1 MSSQGFPD
9 KKKGCLAPSQAGG
22 WSAEYLQVH
31 VPQLGDIG
39 PDDLVRV
46 HEDDLAQREREQ
58 HVQEQD
64 LVCPD
69 DALLLRLQAVQRAL
83 QSLQHFDAVG
93 VQAAESLYC

>member
-1 MSSQGFPD
+1 MMTVMSD
-9 KKKGCLAPSQAGG
+9 CLAWHGSLGVPGNGEDCLTPLQAGR
-22 WSAEYLQVH
+22 WVAEYLQVH

-69 DALLLRLQAVQRAL
+69 DALLLRLQAV
-83 QSLQHFDAVG
+83 
-93 VQAAESLYC
+93 